1 MMFTVCIFKQYTH
14 CWVLVGFAAMLKKLT
29 TVIDELQNVI
39 PIEVDEDNMLCDE
52 AARSESCIT

>member
-1 MMFTVCIFKQYTH
+1 VCIFKQYTH